1 MQKIEP
7 TYLRYVYDGL
17 SKGSISSN
25 NPTSLPIGFIGLFE
39 DEFPSSMPLGERM
52 SLLNR
57 LALCALLKGPVSIE
71 MISDVLN
78 EDPDSTKALI
88 DTYSKWFNSPD
99 PGKYVLFHDRLRT
112 YLLQKLSNHEVQDL
126 NEKLISYLENVIH
139 NGGLLEA
146 ESYALEHL
154 STHLYIESALDEKN
168 LDRLFNFTNDENIWK
183 RQINLSNEYK
193 WSQKG
198 IKLAMKESARQK
210 AEKKLIHS
218 CVNSLSL
225 VNDEKNNAK
234 QIIDLVV
241 NGHFEQAL
249 SRLEIFNKEEL
260 TIIILLII
268 HELTIGSLK
277 QSPQQLDFLKKI
289 IDYFKKNTDCI
300 VPYWYPKILV
310 LKYQLILHK
319 IGLINIID
327 EKTNVKDSINFF
339 ENKMLATFWGFIVDD
354 EFNYINDRIELIQYA
369 SKNDD
374 INEEYFPS
382 FFKKINE
389 DENESDV
396 FINIKS
402 FKGFNF
408 TEFNNDDFIPYN
420 DSWGSGYDKQIY
432 FYLYCGYRYL
442 ILSEEII
449 PFIDKS
455 TNKILKNNI
464 EAAICSLSKAFNLIS
479 EIKEVPTYYNEIS
492 ENAYHNF
499 KQEKFV
505 LLLKTLS
512 LFKGIININ
521 TLQRKVIQHIIDN
534 DYLLFDNSELTN
546 RELCSNIF
554 NFYLENEEYEKC
566 IEINSLIMFSDFWR
580 GNYGLIYN
588 NSKEDDLVC
597 LANKFYDTGNTE
609 NYNQVLELIE
619 TDFAKTKTLL
629 FVAESKYVQ
638 NLKDEGR
645 KILFDCF
652 NTKFNHLFH
661 FQQIRINVIDVL
673 LKFKEHKNSI
683 LLIDHYIGFVKSQ
696 TNYEWAT
703 EQYVFLIDKLYNYE
717 LYEKAKEP
725 ISIFIKSI
733 DLVDRFRMKE
743 AGIISFLNLF
753 LKYNKIDEFFINEN
767 LFKLSEKAS
776 IEMLKSISVKI
787 NIDLAIKYAELK
799 KINIYLIPEL
809 YSKFDLDKLISIYNQ
824 NKSLELLKHI
834 TSKLN
839 QPDDYRKIIIRQLS
853 QNKPEYAYGDD
864 DFYKQGEY
872 KIDNLKS
879 LFNVLLIENRTN
891 SFQFELS
898 VKKLNPYLNSLIKE
912 FYNKEGDYK
921 RSLSHSNRVIALAEK
936 IIIDNLFRRYLEKSL
951 NKQQLILQVKQTI
964 DNIEEDFDHNGF
976 FGSKKVMLIVY
987 VSNAYEQIGFL
998 DEAFDLTTYSEELSD
1013 INKKTHVGHLS
1024 DLILFVFENRLL
1036 KIASNFGENKFKIE
1050 LPELI
1055 KRIDLMDIDTKFE
1068 AKIEL
1073 GISII
1078 HKLGT
1083 KEGLTY
1089 LRDVLIEFLNE
1100 VPFTESEY
1108 EIKISSDIREE
1119 FLNEFIDI
1127 ALRFSK
1133 VHNNQKS
1140 VLKVQSDKN
1149 EKLWGS
1155 KTKVEPKY
1163 DENSIISEYSRLIN
1177 ISTDNISLVE
1187 FVKFRGEHSTFINVF
1202 EDKLIFA
1209 LENRT
1214 IKIKSFEESITSD
1227 INFENQLYERFLSK
1241 EYFLVNNIFKIDSKY
1256 YFIPEK
1262 ESFKEF
1268 EELVYID
1275 FLELKDWGTNFIF
1288 SYFIKHV
1295 NNNQALTNLLFFKLK
1310 EILFVEKTIDYDL
1323 VYKIQDA
1330 LMVDSLIKLS
1340 LNYNAE

>member
-39 DEFPSSMPLGERM
+39 EEFPSSMPLGERM

-57 LALCALLKGPVSIE
+57 LALWALLKGPVSIE
-71 MISDVLN
+71 MISDILN
-78 EDPDSTKALI
+78 EDLDSTKALI
-88 DTYSKWFNSPD
+88 ENYSKWFNSPY
-99 PGKYVLFHDRLRT
+99 PGKYVLYHDRLRT

-126 NEKLISYLENVIH
+126 NEKLISYLEDVIH
-139 NGGLLEA
+139 NGGMLEA

-154 STHLYIESALDEKN
+154 STHLYIESALDEKK
-168 LDRLFNFTNDENIWK
+168 LDRLFNFTNDVNIWK

-193 WSQKG
+193 WSQEG

-327 EKTNVKDSINFF
+327 EKTNVEDSINFF

-354 EFNYINDRIELIQYA
+354 EFNYINDRIELIHYA

-382 FFKKINE
+382 FFKKIHE
-389 DENESDV
+389 HENESDV
-396 FINIKS
+396 FVNIKS
-402 FKGFNF
+402 FKEFNF

-442 ILSEEII
+442 ILSEEIN

-464 EAAICSLSKAFNLIS
+464 EAAVCSLNKAFILIS
-479 EIKEVPTYYNEIS
+479 EIKEVPTNHFETP
-492 ENAYHNF
+492 ENAYHIF
-499 KQEKFV
+499 KHEKFN
-505 LLLKTLS
+505 LLLKTMS
-512 LFKGIININ
+512 LFKGINNIN
-521 TLQRKVIQHIIDN
+521 NLQRKVIQHILDN

-546 RELCSNIF
+546 SELCNNIF

-566 IEINSLIMFSDFWR
+566 IEINSLIKFGDGFLR
-580 GNYGLIYN
+580 HAGLIYG
-588 NSKEDDLVC
+588 NSKEDNLVC

-733 DLVDRFRMKE
+733 DLIDRFRMKE

-809 YSKFDLDKLISIYNQ
+809 YSKFNLDKLISIYDK

-834 TSKLN
+834 TSKLD
-839 QPDDYRKIIIRQLS
+839 QPDDYRELIIKQLY
-853 QNKPEYAYGDD
+853 QNNSEYAYGDN
-864 DFYKQGEY
+864 DFYDKGEF

-891 SFQFELS
+891 SFQFELI
-898 VKKLNPYLNSLIKE
+898 VKKLNPYLNSFIKD
-912 FYNKEGDYK
+912 FYKGYRCN
-921 RSLSHSNRVIALAEK
+921 LSHRNREIVIAEK
-936 IIIDNLFRRYLEKSL
+936 IIIDNLFRRHLEKSL
-951 NKQQLILQVKQTI
+951 NKEQLISQVKQTI
-964 DNIEEDFDHNGF
+964 DNIDENFENGF
-976 FGSKKVMLIVY
+976 FRSQKVMLIVY

-1036 KIASNFGENKFKIE
+1036 KTVSNFRENEFKIE
-1050 LPELI
+1050 LSQLI
-1055 KRIDLMDIDTKFE
+1055 KRIDLMDIDTKFG

-1127 ALRFSK
+1127 AFRFSK
-1133 VHNNQKS
+1133 VDNNQKS
-1140 VLKVQSDKN
+1140 VLKVQSYKN

-1155 KTKVEPKY
+1155 KTKVEAKY

-1177 ISTDNISLVE
+1177 ISTNDISLDE
-1187 FVKFRGEHSTFINVF
+1187 FVKFRAEHSTFINVF

-1209 LENRT
+1209 LKN
-1214 IKIKSFEESITSD
+1214 KNFNIKSFEDSIISD

-1256 YFIPEK
+1256 YFIPEN

-1268 EELVYID
+1268 EELAYID
-1275 FLELKDWGTNFIF
+1275 FLELKNWGTDFIF

-1310 EILFVEKTIDYDL
+1310 EILFVEKTIDNDL
-1323 VYKIQDA
+1323 VYKIQDV
-1330 LMVDSLIKLS
+1330 LMVDPLIKLS